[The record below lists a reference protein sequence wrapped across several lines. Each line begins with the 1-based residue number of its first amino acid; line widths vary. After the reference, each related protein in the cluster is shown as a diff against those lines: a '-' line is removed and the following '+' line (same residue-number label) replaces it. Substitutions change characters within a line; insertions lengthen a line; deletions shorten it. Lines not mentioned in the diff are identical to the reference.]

1 MPTKQ
6 EIMADLNEQAL
17 ADPEGM
23 SLNEMIVKHG
33 EFVKEHSPYAKPRAL
48 IFTPERPPLLKKQPT
63 VS

>member
-1 MPTKQ
+1 
-6 EIMADLNEQAL
+6 MADLNEQAL

-33 EFVKEHSPYAKPRAL
+33 EFVKKHSPYAKPRAL